1 MADQGTP
8 PPNGSNRIPRLDN
21 PPPLRRLD
29 LDADQVAAEANRRGF
44 IRPVNLGALIQQLWD
59 EETERI
65 YREELARVKAELEA
79 EPETTD
85 DDS

>member
-8 PPNGSNRIPRLDN
+8 PPNGSNRIPRLEN
-21 PPPLRRLD
+21 PPPIRLN
-29 LDADQVAAEANRRGF
+29 LDANQAAAQANRQGLM
-44 IRPVNLGALIQQLWD
+44 RPVNLGALMQQLWD